1 MTTTLFFLFVLH
13 AVAAQSA
20 PSRDDEPFDLLLSGG
35 RVIDGT
41 GNPWFSADVG
51 IRSGRIV
58 AVGNLE
64 GRKATRTL
72 DVTGLV
78 VAPGFIDLHS
88 HADGLDEDG
97 LRSNNPKRRAAP
109 NLVTQGVTTL
119 VVNQDG
125 GSPYSIA
132 AQKQELEAKKFG
144 PNAVLLVGHNTVR
157 AMVMAENKSDPF
169 QDVEIAR
176 MQRLAKPEEIEAMRR
191 IVVEGMEAGA
201 YGMSAGL
208 EYIPGRWSDTEEV
221 VALVQE
227 LVPYEGVFIEH
238 ERASGA
244 DPMWYLPSMEQP
256 GQPTFL
262 DSIEET
268 IAIAERTGVTTVATH
283 AKARGADYWGSSR
296 AAVQLI
302 ARARARGVRIFAD
315 HYPYNTTGSDG
326 STRLIPAWVREE
338 NETLTWIQ
346 ALDAVLADPEK
357 AAALRTDVL
366 HEVNRRGGAENIV
379 VMDFPDKSYVGK
391 SFLELM
397 RELDMDP
404 LELAIHLQRKG
415 KPDERGGGRLR
426 GYSLSEI
433 DVEIYAAE
441 PWMATASDAGIAL
454 PEDGFVHARYYGTFP
469 RKIRW
474 YAMER
479 EKLSVEAAI
488 RSSTS
493 LPAQIL
499 GFRNRGLVREGFHA
513 DIAVMDLARVKD
525 AATFFEPH
533 RYAEG
538 VVHVLVGGV
547 SVVAN
552 GELTWALPG
561 KVITP
566 EEGRKPPLF
575 PPAATN

>member
-1 MTTTLFFLFVLH
+1 MVNALWLLIAALH
-13 AVAAQSA
+13 QSPA
-20 PSRDDEPFDLLLSGG
+20 DEPFDVLLTGG

-41 GNPWFSADVG
+41 GNPWFPADVAV
-51 IRSGRIV
+51 RDGRIV
-58 AVGNLE
+58 AVGNLAR
-64 GRKATRTL
+64 RKAARTL
-72 DVTGLV
+72 NVEGLV
-78 VAPGFIDLHS
+78 IAPGFIDLHS

-97 LRSNNPKRRAAP
+97 LRSNDAKRRAAP
-109 NLVTQGVTTL
+109 NLVSQGITTL

-132 AQKQELEAKKFG
+132 AQKQELETKKFG

-157 AMVMAENKSDPF
+157 AMVMAENKNDPF
-169 QDVEIAR
+169 ADAEIAR
-176 MQRLAKPEEIEAMRR
+176 MQRLAKPEEIEAMKRL
-191 IVVEGMEAGA
+191 VVEGMQAGA

-208 EYIPGRWSDTEEV
+208 EYVPGRWSDTEEV
-221 VALVQE
+221 VALVSE
-227 LVPYEGVFIEH
+227 LAPYDGVFIEH

-244 DPMWYLPSMEQP
+244 DPMWYLPSMAEP

-262 DSIEET
+262 DSIEES
-268 IAIAERTGVTTVATH
+268 IEIAERTGVMTVATH

-302 ARARARGVRIFAD
+302 ARARDRGVRIFAD

-326 STRLIPAWVREE
+326 GTRLIPAWVREE
-338 NETLTWIQ
+338 NEELSWIQ
-346 ALDAVLADPEK
+346 ALDAVLANPEK
-357 AAALRTDVL
+357 AAALRQDVL

-379 VMDFPDKSYVGK
+379 VMEFPDPSYVGK
-391 SFLELM
+391 SVLELM

-404 LELAIHLQRKG
+404 LELAVHLQREG
-415 KPDERGGGRLR
+415 KPGDRGGARLR

-479 EKLSVEAAI
+479 AKLSIEDAI

-499 GFRNRGLVREGFHA
+499 GFRSRGLLREGFHA
-513 DIAVMDLARVKD
+513 DIAVLDLPKVKD

-547 SVVAN
+547 PVVEN
-552 GELTWALPG
+552 GKLTWALPG

-566 EEGRKPPLF
+566 EEGRKPP
-575 PPAATN
+575 TVGN

>member
-1 MTTTLFFLFVLH
+1 MTSAFVFLLTVLQ
-13 AVAAQSA
+13 QSPA
-20 PSRDDEPFDLLLSGG
+20 DEPFDLLLTGG

-41 GNPWFSADVG
+41 GNPWFRADVG
-51 IRSGRIV
+51 VRDGRIV
-58 AVGNLE
+58 AVGNLA
-64 GRKATRTL
+64 GRKADRTL
-72 DVTGLV
+72 DVEGLV

-97 LRSNNPKRRAAP
+97 LRSNDARRRAAP
-109 NLVTQGVTTL
+109 NLVSQGITTL

-132 AQKQELEAKKFG
+132 AQRQELESKKFG
-144 PNAVLLVGHNTVR
+144 PNAVLLVGHNTIR
-157 AMVMAENKSDPF
+157 AMVMAGNKNDPF
-169 QDVEIAR
+169 ADAEIAR
-176 MQRLAKPEEIEAMRR
+176 MQRLAKPEEIEAMKRL
-191 IVVEGMEAGA
+191 VVEGMEAGA

-208 EYIPGRWSDTEEV
+208 EYVPGRWSDTEEV
-221 VALVQE
+221 VALVAE
-227 LVPYEGVFIEH
+227 LAPYDGVFIEH

-244 DPMWYLPSMEQP
+244 DPMWYLPSMAEP

-262 DSIEET
+262 DSIEES
-268 IAIAERTGVTTVATH
+268 IEIAERTGVMTVATH

-302 ARARARGVRIFAD
+302 ERARGRGVRIFAD

-326 STRLIPAWVREE
+326 GTRLIPAWVREE
-338 NETLTWIQ
+338 NEELSWIQ
-346 ALDAVLADPEK
+346 AVDAVLANPEK
-357 AAALRTDVL
+357 ATALREDVL

-379 VMDFPDKSYVGK
+379 VMEFPDASYVGK
-391 SFLELM
+391 SVLQLM

-404 LELAIHLQRKG
+404 LELAVHLQRKG
-415 KPDERGGGRLR
+415 KPGERGGARLR

-479 EKLSVEAAI
+479 AKLSVEDAI

-499 GFRNRGLVREGFHA
+499 GFRNRGLLREGFHA
-513 DIAVMDLARVKD
+513 DIAVLDLPKLKD

-547 SVVAN
+547 AVVEN
-552 GELTWALPG
+552 GKLTWALPG
-561 KVITP
+561 KVIPP
-566 EEGRKPPLF
+566 EDGRKPP
-575 PPAATN
+575 AAAN

>member
-1 MTTTLFFLFVLH
+1 M
-13 AVAAQSA
+13 AA
-20 PSRDDEPFDLLLSGG
+20 
-35 RVIDGT
+35 
-41 GNPWFSADVG
+41 
-51 IRSGRIV
+51 
-58 AVGNLE
+58 
-64 GRKATRTL
+64 
-72 DVTGLV
+72 
-78 VAPGFIDLHS
+78 
-88 HADGLDEDG
+88 
-97 LRSNNPKRRAAP
+97 
-109 NLVTQGVTTL
+109 
-119 VVNQDG
+119 
-125 GSPYSIA
+125 
-132 AQKQELEAKKFG
+132 
-144 PNAVLLVGHNTVR
+144 
-157 AMVMAENKSDPF
+157 NKSDPF
-169 QDVEIAR
+169 SDAEIAR
-176 MQRLAKPEEIEAMRR
+176 MQRLATASEIEVMRR
-191 IVVEGMEAGA
+191 LVVEGMEAGA

-208 EYIPGRWSDTEEV
+208 EYVPGRWSDTEEV
-221 VALVQE
+221 VALVRE
-227 LVPYEGVFIEH
+227 LFPYEGVFIEH

-244 DPMWYLPSMEQP
+244 DPMWYLPSLEQP
-256 GQPTFL
+256 GQPTYL

-268 IAIAERTGVTTVATH
+268 IEIAEQTGVVTVATH

-338 NETLTWIQ
+338 NESITWVA
-346 ALDAVLADPEK
+346 ALEAVLADPEK
-357 AAALRTDVL
+357 AGALRRDVL

-379 VMDFPDKSYVGK
+379 VMDFPDGSYVGK

-397 RELDMDP
+397 GELDMDP
-404 LELAIHLQRKG
+404 LELAIHLQRQG
-415 KPDERGGGRLR
+415 RPEERGGARLR

-479 EKLSVEAAI
+479 GKLSLEDAI

-513 DIAVMDLARVKD
+513 DLTVFDLARIKD
-525 AATFFEPH
+525 TATFFEPH

-538 VVHVLVGGV
+538 VVHVLVGGAF
-547 SVVAN
+547 VVEN
-552 GELTWALPG
+552 GQLTWALPG

-566 EEGRKPPLF
+566 EEGRKPPAY
-575 PPAATN
+575 PPAPAN

>member
-1 MTTTLFFLFVLH
+1 MTTTLFVLFVLLT
-13 AVAAQSA
+13 VGA
-20 PSRDDEPFDLLLSGG
+20 PSVDDPPFDLVLAGG

-51 IRSGRIV
+51 IREGRIV

-64 GRKATRTL
+64 GQRANRIL
-72 DVTGLV
+72 DVEGLV

-97 LRSNNPKRRAAP
+97 LRSNDPKRRAAP
-109 NLVTQGVTTL
+109 NLVTQGITTL

-125 GSPYSIA
+125 GSALSIT
-132 AQKQELEAKKFG
+132 AQKQELESKKFG

-157 AMVMAENKSDPF
+157 AMVMAENESDPF
-169 QDVEIAR
+169 GDAEIAR
-176 MQRLAKPEEIEAMRR
+176 MQRLARPEEVEAMRR
-191 IVVEGMEAGA
+191 LVVEGMEAGA

-227 LVPYEGVFIEH
+227 LAPYEGVFIEH

-268 IAIAERTGVTTVATH
+268 IEIAERTGVVTVATH

-326 STRLIPAWVREE
+326 GTRLIPGWVREE
-338 NETLTWIQ
+338 DDELTWVQ

-357 AAALRTDVL
+357 SAALRTDVL

-379 VMDFPDKSYVGK
+379 VMEFPDKSYVGK

-404 LELAIHLQRKG
+404 LELAVHLQRKG
-415 KPDERGGGRLR
+415 NPGERGGARLR

-479 EKLSVEAAI
+479 EKLSVEDAI

-513 DIAVMDLARVKD
+513 DVAVLDLPRVKD
-525 AATFFEPH
+525 AATFFDPH

-547 SVVAN
+547 FLVEN
-552 GELTWALPG
+552 GGLTWALPG

-566 EEGRKPPLF
+566 EEGRKPPAF
-575 PPAATN
+575 PQAATN

>member
-13 AVAAQSA
+13 AVAAQSV
-20 PSRDDEPFDLLLSGG
+20 PSGVDEPFDLLLSGG

-97 LRSNNPKRRAAP
+97 LRSNDPKRRAAP

-169 QDVEIAR
+169 QDAEIAR

-191 IVVEGMEAGA
+191 LVVEGMEAGA

-208 EYIPGRWSDTEEV
+208 EYIPGRWSDTKEV

-227 LVPYEGVFIEH
+227 LAPYEGVFIEH

-268 IAIAERTGVTTVATH
+268 IEIAERTGVTTVATH

-404 LELAIHLQRKG
+404 LALAIHLQRKG

-538 VVHVLVGGV
+538 LVHVLVGGI

-552 GELTWALPG
+552 GQLTGALPG

-575 PPAATN
+575 LSAATN

>member
-1 MTTTLFFLFVLH
+1 MLKTLLFLLVIESGAL
-13 AVAAQSA
+13 
-20 PSRDDEPFDLLLSGG
+20 PSQEDPPFDLLLTGG

-51 IRSGRIV
+51 ISAGRIV

-64 GRKATRTL
+64 GREATRTL
-72 DVTGLV
+72 DVTDLV
-78 VAPGFIDLHS
+78 IAPGFIDLHS

-97 LRSNNPKRRAAP
+97 LRSNDAKRRAAP
-109 NLVTQGVTTL
+109 NLVTQGITTL

-132 AQKQELEAKKFG
+132 AQMQELEAKRFG

-157 AMVMAENKSDPF
+157 AMVMAGNKNDPF
-169 QDVEIAR
+169 ADAEIAR
-176 MQRLAKPEEIEAMRR
+176 MQRLAKTEEIEAMRR

-221 VALVQE
+221 VALVRE
-227 LVPYEGVFIEH
+227 LAPYEGVFIEH

-262 DSIEET
+262 DSIEES
-268 IAIAERTGVTTVATH
+268 IEIAERTGVTTVATH

-302 ARARARGVRIFAD
+302 SRARARGVRIFAD

-326 STRLIPAWVREE
+326 GTRLIPAWVREE
-338 NETLTWIQ
+338 NEKLTWVQ
-346 ALDAVLADPEK
+346 ALDAVLANPDK

-379 VMDFPDKSYVGK
+379 VMEFPDESYVGK

-397 RELDMDP
+397 RELELDP
-404 LELAIHLQRKG
+404 LELAVHLQRKG
-415 KPDERGGGRLR
+415 NPGERGGARLR

-433 DVEIYAAE
+433 DVELYAAE

-479 EKLSVEAAI
+479 EKLSVEDAI

-499 GFRNRGLVREGFHA
+499 GFRNRGMVREGFHA
-513 DIAVMDLARVKD
+513 DIAVLDLPRVKD

-538 VVHVLVGGV
+538 VVHVLVGGTP
-547 SVVAN
+547 VVEN

-561 KVITP
+561 KIITP
-566 EEGRKPPLF
+566 EEGRKPPF
-575 PPAATN
+575 APAATN

>member
-1 MTTTLFFLFVLH
+1 MKTAFLFLL
-13 AVAAQSA
+13 ATMLQA
-20 PSRDDEPFDLLLSGG
+20 PAEEPFDLLLVGG
-35 RVIDGT
+35 RVLDGT
-41 GNPWFSADVG
+41 GNPWFPADVAVS
-51 IRSGRIV
+51 RGRIV
-58 AVGNLE
+58 AVGNLA
-64 GRKATRTL
+64 GRKAHRTL
-72 DVTGLV
+72 DVEGLV

-97 LRSNNPKRRAAP
+97 LRSNHPKRRAAP
-109 NLVTQGVTTL
+109 NLVTQGITTL
-119 VVNQDG
+119 IVNQDG
-125 GSPYSIA
+125 GSPFSIA
-132 AQKQELEAKKFG
+132 NQKKELEAKKFG

-169 QDVEIAR
+169 ADTEIAR

-191 IVVEGMEAGA
+191 LVVEGMKAGA

-208 EYIPGRWSDTEEV
+208 EYVPGRWSDTEEV
-221 VALVQE
+221 VALVSE
-227 LVPYEGVFIEH
+227 LAPFDGVFIEH

-244 DPMWYLPSMEQP
+244 DPMWYLPSMAEP

-268 IAIAERTGVTTVATH
+268 IEIAERTGVMTVATH

-302 ARARARGVRIFAD
+302 ARARDRGVRIFAD

-326 STRLIPAWVREE
+326 GTRLIPAWVREE
-338 NETLTWIQ
+338 NEDLSWVQ
-346 ALDAVLADPEK
+346 ALDAVLANPEK
-357 AAALRTDVL
+357 AAALRRDVL

-379 VMDFPDKSYVGK
+379 VMEFPDASYVGK
-391 SFLELM
+391 SLLDLM

-404 LELAIHLQRKG
+404 LDLALHLQRKG
-415 KPDERGGGRLR
+415 KPGERGGARLR

-441 PWMATASDAGIAL
+441 NWMATASDAGIAL

-469 RKIRW
+469 RKIRR

-479 EKLSVEAAI
+479 GKLSLEDAI

-499 GFRNRGLVREGFHA
+499 GLRNRGLLREGFHA
-513 DIAVMDLARVKD
+513 DIAVLDLARVKD

-538 VVHVLVGGV
+538 VVHVLVGGE
-547 SVVAN
+547 SVVEN
-552 GELTWALPG
+552 GKLTWALPG

-566 EEGRKPPLF
+566 AEGRKPP
-575 PPAATN
+575 AGTN

>member
-1 MTTTLFFLFVLH
+1 MKTALLFLLAPLF
-13 AVAAQSA
+13 QSPA
-20 PSRDDEPFDLLLSGG
+20 EEPFDLLLMGG
-35 RVIDGT
+35 RVLDGT
-41 GNPWFSADVG
+41 GNPWFPADVAVRG
-51 IRSGRIV
+51 GRIV
-58 AVGNLE
+58 AVGSLS
-64 GRKATRTL
+64 GRKSHRTL
-72 DVTGLV
+72 DVRGLV

-88 HADGLDEDG
+88 HADGLDENG
-97 LRSNNPKRRAAP
+97 LRSNDPKRRAAP
-109 NLVTQGVTTL
+109 NLVTQGITTL

-132 AQKQELEAKKFG
+132 AQKNELETKKFG

-157 AMVMAENKSDPF
+157 AMVMAENESDPF
-169 QDVEIAR
+169 ADAEIAR

-191 IVVEGMEAGA
+191 LVVEGMNAGA

-221 VALVQE
+221 VALVSE
-227 LVPYEGVFIEH
+227 LAPYGGVFIEH

-244 DPMWYLPSMEQP
+244 DPMWYLPSMAEP

-268 IAIAERTGVTTVATH
+268 IEIAERTGVMTVATH

-302 ARARARGVRIFAD
+302 ARARDRGVRIFAD

-326 STRLIPAWVREE
+326 GTRLIPAWVREE
-338 NETLTWIQ
+338 NEELTWNQ
-346 ALDAVLADPEK
+346 ALDAALASPEK
-357 AAALRTDVL
+357 AAALRRDVL

-379 VMDFPDKSYVGK
+379 VMEFPDASYVGK
-391 SFLELM
+391 SFLDLM

-404 LELAIHLQRKG
+404 LELALHLQRKG
-415 KPDERGGGRLR
+415 KPEERGGARLR

-441 PWMATASDAGIAL
+441 NWMATASDAGIAL
-454 PEDGFVHARYYGTFP
+454 PEDGLVHARYYGTFP

-479 EKLSVEAAI
+479 GKLSLEDAI

-499 GFRNRGLVREGFHA
+499 GFRNRGLLREGFHA
-513 DIAVMDLARVKD
+513 DIAVLDLSRIKD

-538 VVHVLVGGV
+538 VVHVLVGGE
-547 SVVAN
+547 SVVEN
-552 GELTWALPG
+552 GMLTWALPG
-561 KVITP
+561 KVITR
-566 EEGRKPPLF
+566 EEGRKPP
-575 PPAATN
+575 AGTN

>member
-1 MTTTLFFLFVLH
+1 LPLFG
-13 AVAAQSA
+13 AE
-20 PSRDDEPFDLLLSGG
+20 EPLDLLLKGG
-35 RVIDGT
+35 RIIDGT

-51 IRSGRIV
+51 IRAGRIV
-58 AVGNLE
+58 AVGNLQE
-64 GRKATRTL
+64 REAARTL

-97 LRSNNPKRRAAP
+97 LRSNDEKRRAAP

-132 AQKQELEAKKFG
+132 AQRQELEAKRFG

-169 QDVEIAR
+169 ADAEIAR

-191 IVVEGMEAGA
+191 MVAEGMEAGA

-208 EYIPGRWSDTEEV
+208 EYVPGRWSGTEEV

-227 LVPYEGVFIEH
+227 LARYGGVFIEH

-268 IAIAERTGVTTVATH
+268 IDIAERTGVTTVATH

-326 STRLIPAWVREE
+326 GTRLIPAWVREE
-338 NETLTWIQ
+338 NENLTWVQ
-346 ALDAVLADPEK
+346 ALDTVLADPEK
-357 AAALRTDVL
+357 TAALRADVL
-366 HEVNRRGGAENIV
+366 HEVNRRGGGENIV
-379 VMDFPDKSYVGK
+379 VMDFLDKSYVGMT
-391 SFLELM
+391 FLELM
-397 RELDMDP
+397 RKLEMDP
-404 LELAIHLQRKG
+404 LELAVHLQGKG
-415 KPDERGGGRLR
+415 NPGERGGARLR

-479 EKLSVEAAI
+479 GKLSIEDAI

-513 DIAVMDLARVKD
+513 DVAVLDLPRVKD
-525 AATFFEPH
+525 TATFFEPH

-538 VVHVLVGGV
+538 VVHVLVGGIP
-547 SVVAN
+547 VVEN

-561 KVITP
+561 TVITP
-566 EEGRKPPLF
+566 EEGRKPPF
-575 PPAATN
+575 ASSATN

>member
-1 MTTTLFFLFVLH
+1 MTTAWLLVFVAL
-13 AVAAQSA
+13 QKPP
-20 PSRDDEPFDLLLSGG
+20 PSGDEPFDLLLAGG

-51 IRSGRIV
+51 IREGRIV

-64 GRKATRTL
+64 GRTAVRTL
-72 DVTGLV
+72 DVRGLW

-97 LRSNNPKRRAAP
+97 LRSNDRKRRAAP
-109 NLVTQGVTTL
+109 NLVTQGITTL

-132 AQKQELEAKKFG
+132 AQKQELEEKKFG
-144 PNAVLLVGHNTVR
+144 PNAVLLVGHNSVR
-157 AMVMAENKSDPF
+157 AMAMAANKSDPF
-169 QDVEIAR
+169 SDAEIAR
-176 MQRLAKPEEIEAMRR
+176 MQRLATASEIEVMRR
-191 IVVEGMEAGA
+191 LVVEGMEAGA

-208 EYIPGRWSDTEEV
+208 EYVPGRWSDTEEV
-221 VALVQE
+221 VALVRE
-227 LVPYEGVFIEH
+227 IFPYEGVFIEH

-244 DPMWYLPSMEQP
+244 DPMWYLPSLEQP
-256 GQPTFL
+256 GQPTYL

-268 IAIAERTGVTTVATH
+268 IEIAERTGVVTVATH

-302 ARARARGVRIFAD
+302 ARARARGVPIFAD

-338 NETLTWIQ
+338 NESLTWVA
-346 ALDAVLADPEK
+346 ALEEVLADPEK
-357 AAALRTDVL
+357 ADALRRDVL

-391 SFLELM
+391 SLLELM
-397 RELDMDP
+397 GELDMDP
-404 LELAIHLQRKG
+404 LELAVHLQRQG
-415 KPDERGGGRLR
+415 KPGERGGARLR

-479 EKLSVEAAI
+479 GKLSLEDAI

-513 DIAVMDLARVKD
+513 DLTVLDLARIKD

-538 VVHVLVGGV
+538 VAHVLVGGAF
-547 SVVAN
+547 VVEN
-552 GELTWALPG
+552 GQLTWALPG

-566 EEGRKPPLF
+566 GEGRKPPAY
-575 PPAATN
+575 PPAPAN